1 MEQPIFWTAPQEIER
16 IVLMHRDEH
25 RRNASREIDFVNTS
39 SQQRPERP
47 LRLNY
52 SLFVAETDQGLAIN
66 VADADPITLQGDYE
80 LLLRVLAAADG
91 VAVEAEIVSS
101 LRSDYSQD
109 QVTQALEFAR
119 SRNLVREVP
128 TIDLIHSRDLGKWDR
143 QIRNFTNLSGVS
155 DEEALSFH
163 QQLAESHVLVFSVLA
178 ASAGM
183 WPPRAAMMG
192 IERLT
197 VADFDTI
204 ELSNTS
210 RQILYTEAD
219 LGRTKLEVAVQELS
233 RRAPAAS
240 INAID
245 IEVTDV
251 DSMKRLLDQAIE
263 KSGHIDLLVLCADQ
277 PRGKIAYIVDQACS
291 ESMTP
296 VLMCG
301 PHDFS
306 WASVGPLI
314 IPGNT
319 ASYSEL
325 FPKDSARMTGPLVSK
340 VNDRFVANIM
350 EPLQR
355 TCSEDGTR
363 RSSEVSFWVR
373 TTIRRGSSC

>member
-1 MEQPIFWTAPQEIER
+1 
-16 IVLMHRDEH
+16 MHRDEH

-163 QQLAESHVLVFSVLA
+163 QQLAESHVLVLGVGGVGGYV
-178 ASAGM
+178 ASA
-183 WPPRAAMMG
+183 AAMMG

-219 LGRTKLEVAVQELS
+219 LGRAKLEVAVQELS

-314 IPGNT
+314 IPGTT

-350 EPLQR
+350 EPYNGLAAKMALVEAVKFLSGYAR
-355 TCSEDGTR
+355 PFVEGRVVDIDTANWSMTVHDFT
-363 RSSEVSFWVR
+363 
-373 TTIRRGSSC
+373 